1 MSYISTIKES
11 CGGSDKTS
19 SKRVVMYHFVYV
31 AIFMVL
37 IQAFFTLIL
46 IWKWAHATEM
56 ITLEVHSIF
65 PDVVW
70 YCVFGIIGGIA
81 GVNGIQNG
89 FGKQKEVK
97 PKEEEIN

>member
-1 MSYISTIKES
+1 MSYLSTIKDS

-19 SKRVVMYHFVYV
+19 SKRVVMYHFVYI

-37 IQAFFTLIL
+37 IQALFTLIL
-46 IWKWAHATEM
+46 IWKWSHSVGM
-56 ITLEVHSIF
+56 KTLEVHSIF

-81 GVNGIQNG
+81 GVNGVQNG
-89 FGKQKEVK
+89 FGKKEPEK
-97 PKEEEIN
+97 IKEEIN